1 VSEERPD
8 PVWQRAADASAA
20 AVQCGS
26 TPTHSRL
33 PAASRSVAA
42 GRSSAGHS
50 IDARHGI
57 VNFYVHDRPRRDT
70 EPSRVQCRP
79 AINGSALP
87 ACICARASACVLG
100 PPDSMPGARC
110 RWLAGYH
117 DGPLLP
123 ASCTFM
129 LPRRRADASVSATA
143 SATAG
148 PVLFVVEAGPLN
160 HCLSPPTMWCK
171 SISNC

>member
-1 VSEERPD
+1 MSEERPD
-8 PVWQRAADASAA
+8 PVWQRAADASA
-20 AVQCGS
+20 GS
-26 TPTHSRL
+26 V

-70 EPSRVQCRP
+70 EPSRLQCRP

-100 PPDSMPGARC
+100 LPDSMPGARY
-110 RWLAGYH
+110 RWLGLAGYH

-129 LPRRRADASVSATA
+129 LPRRRGDAYVSATA

-148 PVLFVVEAGPLN
+148 PVLFVADDESAIPSSTLTIN
-160 HCLSPPTMWCK
+160 RLC
-171 SISNC
+171 